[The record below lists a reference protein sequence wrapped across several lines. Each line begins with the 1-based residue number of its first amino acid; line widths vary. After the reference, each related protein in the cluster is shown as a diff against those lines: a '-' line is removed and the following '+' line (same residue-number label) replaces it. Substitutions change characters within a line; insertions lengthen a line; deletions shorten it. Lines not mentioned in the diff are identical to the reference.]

1 MEHENNNY
9 WPGFV
14 DALSNMVM
22 AMIFIIM
29 TFVAVLFGVMQNNL
43 RAVAARMTDL
53 RAASVGYQATLDD
66 LRRENAA
73 LRAALRPAMSRWPS
87 VVSGQRTTASLVP
100 APVTVVAAAT
110 EARAVPPAGRLPQ
123 LVAGSGDVIT
133 ITYGSGEP
141 ALDVATRGALDQATA
156 SHLGRLATL
165 RAEVLAEIAG
175 AAAATDS
182 QRLAYFRALEVRNY
196 LLARGVAPARIT
208 VRLVPRPQTDGR
220 GRVMIRLIGS

>member
-29 TFVAVLFGVMQNNL
+29 TFVVVLFGMMQNNL
-43 RAVAARMTDL
+43 RAVAARMTEL

-73 LRAALRPAMSRWPS
+73 LRAALRPAMTRWPS
-87 VVSGQRTTASLVP
+87 AASGQRATASLVP

-110 EARAVPPAGRLPQ
+110 EARAAQPAGRLPQ

-133 ITYGSGEP
+133 ITYGSGES
-141 ALDVATRGALDQATA
+141 ALDAATRGALDQATRP
-156 SHLGRLATL
+156 HLGRLAAL

-196 LLARGVAPARIT
+196 LLARGVAPARVT
-208 VRLVPRPQTDGR
+208 VRLVPGPQTDGR